1 MPVAVVGAGIAAA
14 GAVGGAYLSSQAQ
27 KGAASANANSVNQ
40 ALDYSKQVYG
50 TEANQLQ
57 PYIGTGTNAL
67 YSLSSLYGLGNGPN
81 GQGSG
86 ATAAYNN
93 FTQTPSYQ
101 FPLQQGE
108 LAANR
113 GLAATGLSGSGA
125 QAKALTQYG
134 QGYASSNF
142 NSYIGQLA
150 NLAGLGQQSIT
161 GLAATGVGSAAQQL
175 QGQENIGGANAAS
188 IVGSQN
194 SINQGVG
201 QVIGAFGGSTNN
213 PSQSA
218 FGGTGS
224 STSPLASLWNSFNG
238 GTNSPTPQP
247 AIFAEPTGP

>member
-57 PYIGTGTNAL
+57 PYIGTGQNAL

-93 FTQTPSYQ
+93 FTQTPAYT

-150 NLAGLGQQSIT
+150 NLAGLGQNSIT
-161 GLAATGVGSAAQQL
+161 GLANTGVGTATQQL
-175 QGQENIGGANAAS
+175 QGQQNIGGTNAAS
-188 IVGSQN
+188 IIGGQN
-194 SINQGVG
+194 SINTG
-201 QVIGAFGGSTNN
+201 IGNALGAIGNPNNN
-213 PSQSA
+213 PSGSA
-218 FGGTGS
+218 FGSTSAFGQGANYLTNLFSSPSPGGTG
-224 STSPLASLWNSFNG
+224 AGIG
-238 GTNSPTPQP
+238 GAP
-247 AIFAEPTGP
+247 

>member
-1 MPVAVVGAGIAAA
+1 MPVAIVGAGVAAV

-27 KGAASANANSVNQ
+27 KGAASANASAVNN

-50 TEANQLQ
+50 TEQGQLQ
-57 PYIGTGTNAL
+57 PYINTGQNAL

-161 GLAATGVGSAAQQL
+161 GLAATGVGSADQQL
-175 QGQENIGGANAAS
+175 KGQMDIGQNNGAS
-188 IVGSQN
+188 ILGQAG
-194 SINQGVG
+194 SINQGIG
-201 QVIGAFGGSTNN
+201 QVIGAFGGSNNN
-213 PSQSA
+213 PSNSA
-218 FGGTGS
+218 FGPPGS
-224 STSPLASLWNSFNG
+224 ATSPLASLWNSWNG
-238 GTNSPTPQP
+238 GTNSPTPQQ
-247 AIFAEPTGP
+247 AIFAEPTV